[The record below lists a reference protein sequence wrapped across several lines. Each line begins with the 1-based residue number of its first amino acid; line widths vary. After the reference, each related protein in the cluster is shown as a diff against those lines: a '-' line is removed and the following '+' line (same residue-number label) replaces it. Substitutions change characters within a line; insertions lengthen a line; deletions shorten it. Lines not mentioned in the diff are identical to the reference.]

1 MCIYKHISTYC
12 CVYICTERYFHTTSH
27 PIVYIC
33 VYICIYTYTYKTC
46 TQACITNIH
55 TSGMHQGHTYTNMC
69 THTNRQTVRPRGW
82 NDLPVWLHRS
92 PRKYR
97 SMYVCMWVCL
107 LSFVFYMYVCMYMYG
122 CGFVFCM
129 YVCMYVCTY
138 VSYVCLSD
146 IFCSFGISLFRLKL
160 CV

>member
-1 MCIYKHISTYC
+1 MHTCRRTDRQTDSEAEGETTSILPITQKPSKKYENVYS
-12 CVYICTERYFHTTSH
+12 VYICTCVYTNIYLHIVVCTYAQRDTFTQHRIQLY
-27 PIVYIC
+27 IYVYIY
-33 VYICIYTYTYKTC
+33 VYIYTYTYKTC

-107 LSFVFYMYVCMYMYG
+107 LSFVF
-122 CGFVFCM
+122 
-129 YVCMYVCTY
+129 
-138 VSYVCLSD
+138 
-146 IFCSFGISLFRLKL
+146 
-160 CV
+160 